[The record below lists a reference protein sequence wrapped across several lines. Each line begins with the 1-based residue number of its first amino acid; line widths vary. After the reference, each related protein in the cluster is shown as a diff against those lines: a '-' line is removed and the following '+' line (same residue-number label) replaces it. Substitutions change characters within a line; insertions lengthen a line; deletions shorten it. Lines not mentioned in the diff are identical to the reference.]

1 VNEPRRL
8 YRSADDRLIS
18 GVAAGLADYLN
29 VDPILVRILWAISVP
44 LTGFLTAFAYLVMMI
59 VVPLEG
65 PEWPAG
71 AGFAPGTTPPYPGA
85 AAPAPDASA
94 APSTSGSPSTSGA
107 PAQQAPGPGPS
118 YAWEAHWHRRAHRGG
133 NVGGVAFGALLIV
146 VGGLFAWHEIDPHI
160 NLGLAWE
167 LAIIVVGVVLVAS
180 SVGFRRGE

>member
-85 AAPAPDASA
+85 AAPAPDA
-94 APSTSGSPSTSGA
+94 
-107 PAQQAPGPGPS
+107 PGPGPS